1 MRWGPVQ
8 SAFDSLN
15 NALNILDHIVVPE
28 SNHLIPITR
37 EFLASRFIG
46 FCPHRMLTAIK
57 LDYQLARWA
66 GKIGDEAAN
75 RVLTPEPPGQR
86 AFT

>member
-15 NALNILDHIVVPE
+15 NALNILDHIIVPE
-28 SNHLIPITR
+28 SNHLIAMAH
-37 EFLASRFIG
+37 EFPAPRFICSCLRRMLASIE
-46 FCPHRMLTAIK
+46 
-57 LDYQLARWA
+57 LDYELARWA
-66 GKIGDEAAN
+66 GKIGDEAAD
-75 RVLTPEPPGQR
+75 RMLTPEPPGQR